1 MQFRKRFI
9 ALAAVGLVLAGGAV
23 AAAQVGAFD
32 TDGGPLVPPNQ
43 PNVVAYDCG
52 AVVDNLV
59 KTQNQPVET
68 SVPAMPGVAIPGAQF
83 QITVPPD
90 QQRCLKLLFT
100 AESSCTGYA
109 GDDYCYVR
117 ALVDGQPMDPDGQQ
131 FQALD
136 SEDAT
141 ASAHA
146 YEWIKHVGPGVHNI
160 TILRRTGNANTV
172 FRLDDYTSDL
182 EVLLP

>member
-9 ALAAVGLVLAGGAV
+9 ALAAAGIVLGGGAV
-23 AAAQVGAFD
+23 AGAQVGFLD
-32 TDGGPLVPPNQ
+32 TDGGPHVDNP

-52 AVVDNLV
+52 AVVDNPV
-59 KTQNQPVET
+59 KTQNQPVHT
-68 SVPAMPGVAIPGAQF
+68 SSTANVPIPGAQF
-83 QITVPPD
+83 QIAVPD
-90 QQRCLKLLFT
+90 NQQRCLKLLYT

-146 YEWIKHVGPGVHNI
+146 YEWIAHVGEGVHTI
-160 TILRRTGNANTV
+160 TIQRRVGNANTD

>member
-1 MQFRKRFI
+1 MQFRKRFV
-9 ALAAVGLVLAGGAV
+9 ALAAAGLVLSGGAV
-23 AAAQVGAFD
+23 AGAQAGFLD
-32 TDGGPLVPPNQ
+32 TDGGPKVDNP

-52 AVVDNLV
+52 GVVDNPV
-59 KTQNQPVET
+59 KTQNQPVFT
-68 SVPAMPGVAIPGAQF
+68 SSTANVQIPGAQF
-83 QITVPPD
+83 QITVPPE

-109 GDDYCYVR
+109 GEDYCYVR